1 MTLQRRERIR
11 ALIDSA
17 IAELNLQRGSGEQ
30 LAGGAET
37 PLFTAEGPLDSLGLV
52 NLIADL
58 EGRLEAEFG
67 TWINL
72 ADEDLL
78 ASGDSPFRNAGALA
92 DYIDGAL

>member
-1 MTLQRRERIR
+1 MQRRERIG
-11 ALIDSA
+11 ALIAAA
-17 IAELNLQRGSGEQ
+17 IAELNLQRGPGEQ
-30 LAGGAET
+30 LAGGPET
-37 PLFTAEGPLDSLGLV
+37 PLFAADGPLDSLGLV

-78 ASGDSPFRNAGALA
+78 AGGESPFRNAGALA
-92 DYIDGAL
+92 AYIDGVL

>member
-1 MTLQRRERIR
+1 MQRRERIG
-11 ALIDSA
+11 ALIAAA
-17 IAELNLQRGSGEQ
+17 IAELNLQHGPGEQ
-30 LAGGAET
+30 LAGGPET
-37 PLFTAEGPLDSLGLV
+37 PLFAADGPIDSLGLV

-78 ASGDSPFRNAGALA
+78 ASSESPFRNAGALA
-92 DYIDGAL
+92 AYIDGVL